1 VYGDVERNSKPMIG
15 MAFDT
20 LEDVENFYRDYA
32 RDAGFSILIGQQKKE
47 IDEVVAKYFYCSR
60 EGYRK
65 KNLKQVDDQS
75 IKKRKTH
82 SVMESRCG
90 CEAHIY
96 VKLGSD
102 KKYRITSMVE
112 YHNHGIVSPNK
123 RHFLRSNCHVNAR
136 AKSTLFNC
144 HKASIGTSQ
153 AYRLL
158 HVSEAGFQN
167 VRCTLMDLKNYY
179 HDLRSRIKDADAQ
192 MFVAQLERKKEVNYA
207 FFMTLRWMHKE
218 GWYVCFGRMQRVGK
232 IISILV
238 M

>member
-1 VYGDVERNSKPMIG
+1 LSCVGDVERNSKPVIG

-32 RDAGFSILIGQQKKE
+32 RDAGFSICIGQQKKE

-60 EGYRK
+60 EGYTK

-75 IKKRKTH
+75 IKKRK
-82 SVMESRCG
+82 RCG

-112 YHNHGIVSPNK
+112 YHNHGLVSPNK
-123 RHFLRSNCHVNAR
+123 RHFLRSNRHVNAR
-136 AKSTLFNC
+136 ARSALFNC

-153 AYRLL
+153 AYRLI
-158 HVSEAGFQN
+158 HVSEAGF
-167 VRCTLMDLKNYY
+167 
-179 HDLRSRIKDADAQ
+179 
-192 MFVAQLERKKEVNYA
+192 
-207 FFMTLRWMHKE
+207 
-218 GWYVCFGRMQRVGK
+218 
-232 IISILV
+232 
-238 M
+238 

>member
-32 RDAGFSILIGQQKKE
+32 RDAGFSIRIGQQKKE

-65 KNLKQVDDQS
+65 ENLKQVDDQS

-82 SVMESRCG
+82 NVMESRCG

-112 YHNHGIVSPNK
+112 YHNHGLVSPNK
-123 RHFLRSNCHVNAR
+123 RHFLRSNRHVNAR

-167 VRCTLMDLKNYY
+167 VGCTLRDLKNYY
-179 HDLRSRIKDADAQ
+179 HDLQSRIKDADAQ
-192 MFVAQLERKKEVNYA
+192 MFVAQLERKK
-207 FFMTLRWMHKE
+207 
-218 GWYVCFGRMQRVGK
+218 
-232 IISILV
+232 
-238 M
+238 